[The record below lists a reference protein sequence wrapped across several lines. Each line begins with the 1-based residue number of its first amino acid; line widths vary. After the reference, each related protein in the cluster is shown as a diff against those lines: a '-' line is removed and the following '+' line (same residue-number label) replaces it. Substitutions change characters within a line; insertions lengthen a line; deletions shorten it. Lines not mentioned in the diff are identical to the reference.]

1 MTNEAQTISKSNT
14 KPIVCGPKCIQ
25 TRRDRETPEPEK
37 DKERESGKETD
48 REICVTVVPVPV
60 PVSGQQ
66 TTVDKDKT
74 SQAGLAQFAGRDR
87 DS

>member
-25 TRRDRETPEPEK
+25 TRRDRETPEPEG
-37 DKERESGKETD
+37 DKERD

-66 TTVDKDKT
+66 TAVDKDKT
-74 SQAGLAQFAGRDR
+74 SQAGLAQFAGK
-87 DS
+87 DSDS